1 MTAQPVS
8 LRRTGTDAGWDAVV
22 VGARVAGA
30 STALLLAR
38 AGLRVLVVDRARR
51 GSDTLST
58 HALMRGGVAHL
69 QRWGLLDGVAA
80 TGAPPVRRVTFHYGQ
95 ERQPVS
101 LKPYAGVDALY
112 APRRTVL
119 DSLLVATAETAGAR
133 FRFGPSVVDVAR
145 NRAGCVV
152 GVVLRDRTGSVS
164 TEYARL
170 VVGADGR
177 DSLVASRVAAPT
189 IAVGTYRG
197 AYAYGYW
204 PVSDLDGYHWYYGGR
219 DGSRLSAGV
228 IPTNDGLACVFVG
241 ASPDVL
247 AAAVRARGPATGL
260 HHLAARLDGELGELV
275 ATPSVGS
282 VRSFRGIP
290 GLLRRARGPGW
301 ALVGDAGWW
310 KDPLSTHGITDAL
323 RDAEALAGAVV
334 AGGASHLA
342 AGDVPSG
349 YSTQRDRW
357 ALAMH
362 PIVDR
367 LASHEWDLAEA
378 RRLLRALS
386 SVMADE
392 VEAIQGVDPVFAR
405 TG

>member
-1 MTAQPVS
+1 
-8 LRRTGTDAGWDAVV
+8 
-22 VGARVAGA
+22 
-30 STALLLAR
+30 
-38 AGLRVLVVDRARR
+38 
-51 GSDTLST
+51 
-58 HALMRGGVAHL
+58 
-69 QRWGLLDGVAA
+69 
-80 TGAPPVRRVTFHYGQ
+80 
-95 ERQPVS
+95 
-101 LKPYAGVDALY
+101 
-112 APRRTVL
+112 
-119 DSLLVATAETAGAR
+119 
-133 FRFGPSVVDVAR
+133 
-145 NRAGCVV
+145 
-152 GVVLRDRTGSVS
+152 
-164 TEYARL
+164 
-170 VVGADGR
+170 
-177 DSLVASRVAAPT
+177 
-189 IAVGTYRG
+189 VGTYRG